1 MKIGSIKKT
10 SLLDFPGKV
19 SAIIGTQGCNMR
31 CPWCHNFHLI
41 SYEFAEHSDIITEE
55 DFFRFLDQR
64 KHFLDGVAITGGEPT
79 IQSDLPQ
86 LCEHIKKMGFA
97 VKIDTNG
104 THPSVLNRLLNNGL
118 VDYIAMDLK
127 TDLDQYYQLFK
138 ETIDVHK
145 ILESIDIIM
154 SSDKPYE
161 FRTTCVSPFVTT
173 DNIDHIGRLIKGATS
188 LFLQKCNQTT
198 NMDHQPKY
206 KIATEDRLVELK
218 ERVARYVLNCEIR

>member
-1 MKIGSIKKT
+1 MKIGSINKT
-10 SLLDFPGKV
+10 SLLDYPGKL

-31 CPWCHNFHLI
+31 CPWCHNFYLI
-41 SYEFAEHSDIITEE
+41 PYEFAKYSEVITEE
-55 DFFRFLDQR
+55 DFFCFLDQR
-64 KHFLDGVAITGGEPT
+64 KHFLDGIVITGGEPT

-86 LCEHIKKMGFA
+86 LCEHVRKMGLA

-104 THPSVLNRLLNNGL
+104 TNPVVLNRLLKDEL
-118 VDYIAMDLK
+118 VDYIAMDIK
-127 TDLDQYYQLFK
+127 TDLDQYHQLFREK
-138 ETIDVHK
+138 IDVNK

-173 DNIDHIGRLIKGATS
+173 DNIDHIGALIKGAKS

-198 NMDHQPKY
+198 TMGNHSKY
-206 KIATEDRLVELK
+206 EIANGNRLVKLK
-218 ERVARYVLNCEIR
+218 ERADRYVLNCEIR